1 MADELRT
8 RIRTGV
14 LRPGDRMPTQ
24 ARLAT
29 EFGVERGT
37 VREALRILRAE
48 HLLTHATRG
57 APPAVAD
64 PPARGPGGPGEVPRS
79 TTAALGPRIAAAF
92 EQPHVE
98 IRALCLTSVSLTLAM
113 GEPLRQIHAGE
124 LKPDRIDLRVLLP
137 DRDIGLAFPAPV
149 ERTAPAGPAA
159 ARGAGP
165 AAQEPGSGAYGPGS
179 TAYGAGPAAREA
191 VHRHWLAQRNA
202 QGRVLAHNLLAL
214 RSSHG
219 MDVHV
224 EYRAI
229 PFTPPVKLYLLN
241 EEEALFAYY
250 TLARRGAD
258 YGSTH
263 VETFD
268 AEGTEAVLFAFGQ
281 DGGPRDAAFVG
292 QSAAWFDGLWNTI
305 SAPLRLT

>member
-1 MADELRT
+1 
-8 RIRTGV
+8 
-14 LRPGDRMPTQ
+14 MPTQ
-24 ARLAT
+24 ARLAA

-37 VREALRILRAE
+37 VREALRTLRAE
-48 HLLTHATRG
+48 HLLTHATKG
-57 APPAVAD
+57 APAAVAD
-64 PPARGPGGPGEVPRS
+64 HAARGLGGGPGQLPRS
-79 TTAALGPRIAAAF
+79 TTAALGPRVAAAF

-124 LKPDRIDLRVLLP
+124 LKPERVDLRVLLP

-149 ERTAPAGPAA
+149 DR
-159 ARGAGP
+159 
-165 AAQEPGSGAYGPGS
+165 GSGAGRPG
-179 TAYGAGPAAREA
+179 GDDP

-202 QGRVLAHNLLAL
+202 QGKVLAHNLLAL

-250 TLARRGAD
+250 TLARRRAD
-258 YGSTH
+258 YGPAH

-281 DGGPRDAAFVG
+281 ESGPRDAAFVA

>member
-1 MADELRT
+1 MADELRA
-8 RIRTGV
+8 RIRSGV
-14 LRPGDRMPTQ
+14 LLPGDRMPTQ
-24 ARLAT
+24 ARLAA

-37 VREALRILRAE
+37 VREALRVLRAE
-48 HLLTHATRG
+48 RLLTHATKG

-64 PPARGPGGPGEVPRS
+64 HAARGPGGPGALPRS
-79 TTAALGPRIAAAF
+79 TTAALGPRIATAF

-124 LKPDRIDLRVLLP
+124 LKPERVDLRVLLP
-137 DRDIGLAFPAPV
+137 DRDIGLAFPAAVEPV
-149 ERTAPAGPAA
+149 AAERGAGAPAGTA
-159 ARGAGP
+159 ARDHDL
-165 AAQEPGSGAYGPGS
+165 
-179 TAYGAGPAAREA
+179 

-202 QGRVLAHNLLAL
+202 QGKVLAHHLLAL

-258 YGSTH
+258 YGAAH

-268 AEGTEAVLFAFGQ
+268 AEGTEATLFAFER
-281 DGGPRDAAFVG
+281 DAGPRDAAFVS

>member
-1 MADELRT
+1 MSTDRAHGASAPHGSTRPRPSHREVADELRA
-8 RIRTGV
+8 RIRSGA

-24 ARLAT
+24 ARLAA

-37 VREALRILRAE
+37 VREALRVLRAE
-48 HLLTHATRG
+48 RLLTHATKG

-64 PPARGPGGPGEVPRS
+64 HAARGRGGPGQLPRS
-79 TTAALGPRIAAAF
+79 TTAALGPRIATAF

-124 LKPDRIDLRVLLP
+124 LKPDRVDLRVLLP
-137 DRDIGLAFPAPV
+137 DRDIGLAFPAAV
-149 ERTAPAGPAA
+149 DAGGGGPAGSA
-159 ARGAGP
+159 ARDG
-165 AAQEPGSGAYGPGS
+165 EV
-179 TAYGAGPAAREA
+179 

-202 QGRVLAHNLLAL
+202 QGKVLAHNLLAL

-250 TLARRGAD
+250 TPVRRGAD
-258 YGSTH
+258 YGPAH

-268 AEGTEAVLFAFGQ
+268 AEGTEALLFAFDQ
-281 DGGPRDAAFVG
+281 DAGPRDAAFVS

>member
-1 MADELRT
+1 MADELRA
-8 RIRTGV
+8 RIRSGA

-24 ARLAT
+24 ARLAS

-48 HLLTHATRG
+48 RLLTHATKG
-57 APPAVAD
+57 APPAVA
-64 PPARGPGGPGEVPRS
+64 AQAGRGPGGPGEVPRS

-137 DRDIGLAFPAPV
+137 DRDIGLAFPAAV
-149 ERTAPAGPAA
+149 G
-159 ARGAGP
+159 
-165 AAQEPGSGAYGPGS
+165 GSGAERGGEAVRGGVGGGGP
-179 TAYGAGPAAREA
+179 AGTAARERDV

-202 QGRVLAHNLLAL
+202 QGKVLAHNLLAL

-241 EEEALFAYY
+241 AEEALFAYY
-250 TLARRGAD
+250 TPVRRGAD
-258 YGSTH
+258 YGPAH

-281 DGGPRDAAFVG
+281 DGGPRDAAFVT
-292 QSAAWFDGLWNTI
+292 QSAAWFEGLWNTI

>member
-1 MADELRT
+1 MADELRA
-8 RIRTGV
+8 RIRSGA
-14 LRPGDRMPTQ
+14 LLPGDRMPTQ
-24 ARLAT
+24 ARLAA

-37 VREALRILRAE
+37 VREALRVLRAE
-48 HLLTHATRG
+48 RLLTHATKG

-64 PPARGPGGPGEVPRS
+64 HAARGPGGPGALPRS
-79 TTAALGPRIAAAF
+79 TTAALGPRIATAF

-124 LKPDRIDLRVLLP
+124 LKPERVDLRVLLP
-137 DRDIGLAFPAPV
+137 DRDIGLAFPAAVEPV
-149 ERTAPAGPAA
+149 AAERGAGAPAGTA
-159 ARGAGP
+159 ARDHDL
-165 AAQEPGSGAYGPGS
+165 
-179 TAYGAGPAAREA
+179 

-202 QGRVLAHNLLAL
+202 QGKVLAHHLLAL

-258 YGSTH
+258 YGAAH

-268 AEGTEAVLFAFGQ
+268 AEGTEATLFAFER
-281 DGGPRDAAFVG
+281 DAGPRDAAFVS

>member
-1 MADELRT
+1 MADELRA
-8 RIRTGV
+8 RIRSGA

-24 ARLAT
+24 ARLAA

-37 VREALRILRAE
+37 VREALRILRDE
-48 HLLTHATRG
+48 RLLTHATKG

-64 PPARGPGGPGEVPRS
+64 HAARGHGGPDEVPRS

-137 DRDIGLAFPAPV
+137 DRDIGLAFPAAVGQGNP
-149 ERTAPAGPAA
+149 RAGAAA
-159 ARGAGP
+159 ARDRDLGTGAVARDRDLGTGP
-165 AAQEPGSGAYGPGS
+165 AAQD
-179 TAYGAGPAAREA
+179 RDL

-202 QGRVLAHNLLAL
+202 QGKVLAHNLLAL

-250 TLARRGAD
+250 TLARHRAD
-258 YGSTH
+258 YGPAH

-268 AEGTEAVLFAFGQ
+268 AEGTEAVLFAFAQ
-281 DGGPRDAAFVG
+281 DAGPRDAAFVD